1 MILIILNI
9 VLLEIILSID
19 NAAVMATMVN
29 TLPKEQQK
37 KALTYGIIGA
47 YVFRGLALLIAS
59 VLINMSWLKV
69 LGGLYLMY
77 LCFKSFKSSEEQEHK
92 INSRSFWLTVLSI
105 EMMDLVFSIDNILAS
120 VSFTDSMLV
129 IIMGVFIGILA
140 IRFATTTFIS
150 VINSNPLMEKTAYAV
165 IGMLGTKLA
174 LSYFLPVLN
183 TEHVDMAFSVATL
196 IMFIVPLLIKS
207 RWKKQQESF

>member
-37 KALTYGIIGA
+37 KALTYGILGA

-69 LGGLYLMY
+69 LGGVYLVY
-77 LCFKSFKSSEEQEHK
+77 LCIKSFKGSDEQEHK
-92 INSRSFWLTVLSI
+92 TSSRSFWLTVLSI

-120 VSFTDSMLV
+120 VSFTDSML
-129 IIMGVFIGILA
+129 IIILGVFIGIVA
-140 IRFATTTFIS
+140 IRFATTTFIR
-150 VINSNPLMEKTAYAV
+150 IIEKNPIMEKVSYAV
-165 IGMLGTKLA
+165 IGMLGVKLS
-174 LSYFLPVLN
+174 LSYFIPVLN
-183 TEHVDMAFSVATL
+183 TESVDMMFSALTL
-196 IMFIVPLLIKS
+196 IMFAVPLIIKS
-207 RWKKQQESF
+207 K

>member
-77 LCFKSFKSSEEQEHK
+77 LCFKSFKGSEEQEHK
-92 INSRSFWLTVLSI
+92 IKSRSFWLTVLSI

-196 IMFIVPLLIKS
+196 VMFIVPLLIKS

>member
-29 TLPKEQQK
+29 TLPKEQQN
-37 KALTYGIIGA
+37 KALTYGILGA

-69 LGGLYLMY
+69 LGGVYLVY
-77 LCFKSFKSSEEQEHK
+77 LCIKSFKGSDEQEHK
-92 INSRSFWLTVLSI
+92 TSSRSFWLTVLSI

-129 IIMGVFIGILA
+129 IVMGVFIGILA

-150 VINSNPLMEKTAYAV
+150 VINKNPLMEKMAYAV
-165 IGMLGTKLA
+165 IGMLGLKLA

-183 TEHVDMAFSVATL
+183 TEHVDMAFSVVTL
-196 IMFIVPLLIKS
+196 IMFIVPLIIKS
-207 RWKKQQESF
+207 RWKK

>member
-37 KALTYGIIGA
+37 KALTYGILGA
-47 YVFRGLALLIAS
+47 YVFRGIALLIAS

-69 LGGLYLMY
+69 LGGVYLVY
-77 LCFKSFKSSEEQEHK
+77 LCIKSFKGSDDSNYTATPK
-92 INSRSFWLTVLSI
+92 SFWLTVLSI

-120 VSFTDSMLV
+120 VSFTDSML
-129 IIMGVFIGILA
+129 IIILGVFIGIVA
-140 IRFATTTFIS
+140 IRFATTTFIR
-150 VINSNPLMEKTAYAV
+150 IIEKNPIMEKVSYAV
-165 IGMLGTKLA
+165 IGMLGVKLS
-174 LSYFLPVLN
+174 LSYFIPVLN
-183 TEHVDMAFSVATL
+183 TESVDMMFSALTL
-196 IMFIVPLLIKS
+196 IMFAVPLIIKS
-207 RWKKQQESF
+207 K

>member
-77 LCFKSFKSSEEQEHK
+77 LCFKSFKGSEEQEHK

-196 IMFIVPLLIKS
+196 VMFIVPLLIKS

>member
-37 KALTYGIIGA
+37 KALTYGILGA
-47 YVFRGLALLIAS
+47 YIFRGLALLIAS

-77 LCFKSFKSSEEQEHK
+77 LCFKSFKGSDDHNNKTTSK
-92 INSRSFWLTVLSI
+92 SFWLTVLSI
-105 EMMDLVFSIDNILAS
+105 EVMDLVFSIDNILAS

-150 VINSNPLMEKTAYAV
+150 IINSNPLMEKMAYIV
-165 IGMLGTKLA
+165 IGMLGIKLS

-183 TEHVDMAFSVATL
+183 TEHVDMAFSVVTL

-207 RWKKQQESF
+207 RWKK

>member
-37 KALTYGIIGA
+37 KALTYGILGA

-69 LGGLYLMY
+69 LGGVYLVY
-77 LCFKSFKSSEEQEHK
+77 LCIKSFKCSDEQEHK
-92 INSRSFWLTVLSI
+92 TSSRSFWLTVLSI

-120 VSFTDSMLV
+120 VSFTDSMLI

-150 VINSNPLMEKTAYAV
+150 VINKNPLMEKMAYAV
-165 IGMLGTKLA
+165 IGMLGLKLA

-183 TEHVDMAFSVATL
+183 TEHVDMAFSVVTL
-196 IMFIVPLLIKS
+196 IMFIVPLIIKS
-207 RWKKQQESF
+207 RWKK